1 VLLLAKLTKQTQRQT
16 VGATK
21 QASQKRK
28 MRSDGQEQNG
38 KHIRK
43 RNWSGIY
50 WLTLKVR
57 VQDVLRNETGQFVAL
72 ADPTEVDWSGEGSER
87 LYWSFRIACR
97 GRVVIMV
104 DVSGPRFKRT
114 PEYCVGFIQKHALS
128 WHAHG
133 AQTFPCQGP

>member
-1 VLLLAKLTKQTQRQT
+1 MVRYLLVNLE
-16 VGATK
+16 
-21 QASQKRK
+21 SK
-28 MRSDGQEQNG
+28 MF
-38 KHIRK
+38 KM
-43 RNWSGIY
+43 
-50 WLTLKVR
+50 
-57 VQDVLRNETGQFVAL
+57 LRNETGQFVAL

-128 WHAHG
+128 
-133 AQTFPCQGP
+133 